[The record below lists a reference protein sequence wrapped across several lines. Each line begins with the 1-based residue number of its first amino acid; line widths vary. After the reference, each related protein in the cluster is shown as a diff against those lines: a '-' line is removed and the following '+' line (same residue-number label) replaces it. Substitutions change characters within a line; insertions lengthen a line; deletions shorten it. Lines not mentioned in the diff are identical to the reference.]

1 MLQESLAHYKDIFQY
16 AYWHVF
22 PEIYTTSEK
31 GGFDLKSSFHIIFK
45 ADGDKMAI
53 KQDQLEK
60 NPSNYA
66 SSAIDHKET
75 FEFEQKPIT
84 NFNEFSD
91 AEEAELKKKNEIRS
105 AEKKEYAEKKKRFE
119 KRKLKLAE
127 DKLKIGEM
135 WNRLNEL
142 NGEFKKIKQVKN
154 NEKKTS
160 STVIN
165 KL

>member
-1 MLQESLAHYKDIFQY
+1 MLQESLARYKGIFQY
-16 AYWHVF
+16 AYSHVF
-22 PEIYTTSEK
+22 PEIYTTLEK
-31 GGFDLKSSFHIIFK
+31 GGFNLKSNFHIIFK
-45 ADGDKMAI
+45 AYRDKMLI
-53 KQDQLEK
+53 KQDQLAK

-66 SSAIDHKET
+66 SSAIDQKEI
-75 FEFEQKPIT
+75 FEFEQKPIK

-91 AEEAELKKKNEIRS
+91 AEEAELKKKAEIRS
-105 AEKKEYAEKKKRFE
+105 AEKKECAEKKRIE

-127 DKLKIGEM
+127 DKLKEGEM

-142 NGEFKKIKQVKN
+142 NGEFKKIKQAKN

>member
-1 MLQESLAHYKDIFQY
+1 ML
-16 AYWHVF
+16 
-22 PEIYTTSEK
+22 
-31 GGFDLKSSFHIIFK
+31 
-45 ADGDKMAI
+45 I
-53 KQDQLEK
+53 KQDQLAK

-66 SSAIDHKET
+66 SSAIDQKEI
-75 FEFEQKPIT
+75 FEFEQKPIK

-91 AEEAELKKKNEIRS
+91 AEEAELKKKAEIRS
-105 AEKKEYAEKKKRFE
+105 AEKKECAEKKRIE

-127 DKLKIGEM
+127 DKLKEGEM

-142 NGEFKKIKQVKN
+142 NGEFKKIKQAKN